1 MNNFIKHVGSL
12 VSFCIAICL
21 HSCNWGAGSY
31 SYSEVYYLNLY
42 SSDDLINTI
51 NKLKQSKPELN
62 VYYVNEQEDTV
73 VMDEFTPNYYI
84 CRFLL
89 DDIAYMCAINTNQQ
103 NQKHV
108 SLLFVAICKKDKID
122 RGGAHWKDINTEE
135 LSRSENETYKT
146 IFEEMILNHL
156 GASWRSKTFFDY
168 FGD

>member
-1 MNNFIKHVGSL
+1 M
-12 VSFCIAICL
+12 
-21 HSCNWGAGSY
+21 
-31 SYSEVYYLNLY
+31 Y

-108 SLLFVAICKKDKID
+108 SLLFVAICKKDKIVV
-122 RGGAHWKDINTEE
+122 R
-135 LSRSENETYKT
+135 
-146 IFEEMILNHL
+146 
-156 GASWRSKTFFDY
+156 
-168 FGD
+168 